1 MFIFL
6 IVAVVL
12 AYFALPEIMKHRER
26 MAEIKK
32 NRDKDNQ

>member
-12 AYFALPEIMKHRER
+12 GYFALPEIMKHRER
-26 MAEIKK
+26 MAQIKK
-32 NRDKDNQ
+32 DKERQ